1 MGVFD
6 KAIIPPTLL
15 GYEMI
20 IANSYPVHTRGIIFV
35 YVYYCSLFSYVQRLT
50 PFFELE
56 QPTTT
61 VPTGRLTLHFFFTIT
76 TTDVFLLC
84 CETIMLHCGLR
95 FLSSMAFSMFRVIW
109 STSWRP
115 KQANYVNVSEPR
127 RTWCAHAGKK
137 PFGHTEHW
145 ALDISSWVI
154 NYIVL
159 YSVFK
164 HACSSRKIRMEAQ
177 LRLKW
182 HVQTL
187 KTYIN

>member
-1 MGVFD
+1 MCTCTIV
-6 KAIIPPTLL
+6 
-15 GYEMI
+15 
-20 IANSYPVHTRGIIFV
+20 
-35 YVYYCSLFSYVQRLT
+35 LFSAMFKDL
-50 PFFELE
+50 
-56 QPTTT
+56 
-61 VPTGRLTLHFFFTIT
+61 LHFLNWSNPPQQSQLVGWLYIFFTIT

-159 YSVFK
+159 YSV
-164 HACSSRKIRMEAQ
+164 I
-177 LRLKW
+177 
-182 HVQTL
+182 
-187 KTYIN
+187 